1 MKWNAKE
8 HAAAVLVELLIEGGI
23 WSRIIPVQCNS
34 FMKLSNLVLI
44 DRLMRKGLTLVLALV
59 IEWCNYGLQH
69 Y

>member
-23 WSRIIPVQCNS
+23 WSRIIPVKCNS
-34 FMKLSNLVLI
+34 FMKLANLVLI